1 MIYIESKKRKYERL
15 LKEYPKADIM
25 NITSTTE
32 VKYAQ
37 LLSPFYPHGNIPI
50 PFSSGYT
57 AMSVEGI
64 WQGLKVFES
73 CGIDMASFKN
83 DTMSGLKRTVRK
95 YGKPLGHQKG
105 INSEELLGYFDARM
119 LIYLPSYLWVLE
131 NVPSVK
137 NIISRI
143 KERSKDN
150 DIVFLDYNTNA
161 DFRDIS
167 SPLSHAGLVKLYI
180 EGNYPQKGEVYAP
193 LTDEEIRQ
201 KKEAKKQKAKSKS
214 SQEQL
219 NLF

>member
-1 MIYIESKKRKYERL
+1 MIYIESKKRKYDRL
-15 LKEYPKADIM
+15 LKEYPAADILD
-25 NITSTTE
+25 ITSTTE
-32 VKYAQ
+32 TKYAQ

-50 PFSSGYT
+50 PFSPGYT

-64 WQGLKVFES
+64 WQGLKVFET

-105 INSEELLGYFDARM
+105 INSNELLNYFDARM
-119 LIYLPSYLWVLE
+119 HIYLPTYLWVLD
-131 NVPSVK
+131 NVPSVM

-143 KERSKDN
+143 KERSKEN
-150 DIVFLDYNTNA
+150 DIVFLDYNTNI

-180 EGNYPQKGEVYAP
+180 EENYPKEGVLYTP
-193 LTDEEIRQ
+193 MTDEEMRM
-201 KKEAKKQKAKSKS
+201 KKESKKSKNKS
-214 SQEQL
+214 SQQQL
-219 NLF
+219 HLF